1 MQSMWQK
8 DAYLLNKVILKWRY
22 GENKRLFLPMYYSDY
37 IVLPKTNAK
46 EFMLKYFIKSYLYLL
61 GTSNVMKYLS
71 CKAV

>member
-22 GENKRLFLPMYYSDY
+22 GENKRLFLPMYFSDY

-46 EFMLKYFIKSYLYLL
+46 YLCLSILL
-61 GTSNVMKYLS
+61 NIIYIYQELVMS
-71 CKAV
+71 